1 MHQSINAI
9 KETYWCSLGDGVGPL
24 PTPFSLCRSISKSI
38 VHTKFIAIHN
48 FVSCTIDCSEFCT
61 IKWTI
66 YKSYFQIWI
75 PTAEPLVSAS
85 AIPRTE
91 QRALTSSVLTTAPYQ
106 SHHLLL
112 TPSSMPTSLP
122 NIAPS
127 VIPNDLPSVLPSVEP
142 VNPSSIPSSIQLSIP
157 STKPSSEPSKYT
169 CTPSS
174 IPNTIPSSK
183 PKCKIQGYL
192 YDWFDRRYEYTCVKN
207 NAIPFISWVYVYT
220 YTWLVDSKKYY

>member
-24 PTPFSLCRSISKSI
+24 PTPSSLCRSISKSI

-112 TPSSMPTSLP
+112 TPSSSFIYAYV
-122 NIAPS
+122 IAKY
-127 VIPNDLPSVLPSVEP
+127 
-142 VNPSSIPSSIQLSIP
+142 
-157 STKPSSEPSKYT
+157 ST
-169 CTPSS
+169 
-174 IPNTIPSSK
+174 IGNTK
-183 PKCKIQGYL
+183 
-192 YDWFDRRYEYTCVKN
+192 WFAKRF
-207 NAIPFISWVYVYT
+207 AISWTSQPIIYPFLY
-220 YTWLVDSKKYY
+220 S